1 MPLASARTY
10 PDPTSERPHS
20 ALPCRYLGRGASLE
34 RTGVVWRPTLFGNR
48 VVMEMVRQDDTWL
61 VSGITA
67 L

>member
-1 MPLASARTY
+1 
-10 PDPTSERPHS
+10 
-20 ALPCRYLGRGASLE
+20 
-34 RTGVVWRPTLFGNR
+34 VWRPTLFGNR